1 MEAFYKSFL
10 LCFLVL
16 ILYALT
22 RLAYTTWLRPKRL
35 EKLLRQQGIK
45 GRPYKFLLGDVKEM
59 AKMSEKA
66 MSKPITLN
74 HQIIGRVMPLFH
86 EMVQIYG
93 KISLGWIKTT
103 PMLVIADAELVRL
116 VLTDK
121 SGRIVKRRSNPF
133 VRLLHRG
140 VASLEGEA
148 WATRRR
154 SITPAFQYEKLKAM
168 IPQFSTSSQDL
179 ICRWKKLVSHQG
191 SFELDVAPEFQ
202 VLAGDVIA
210 RTAFGSSY
218 EEGKKIFKLQKE
230 QANLVHEAFFSFYF
244 PGLRFLPTKKN
255 KRRYSIDTQIK
266 TTLRNIIHM
275 KEEALRNEDSDNAND
290 LLSLLLRSK
299 AQADNELTIDDVI
312 EECKLFYFAGQ
323 ETTANLLTWTLVL
336 LSMHPNWQEKAR
348 GEVLHICGK
357 RIPDI
362 DDINRLKIVSM
373 VLNEVLRLYPPVVRL
388 LRHTL
393 KETNLQGMT
402 IPAGVDL
409 VLLFMSLHHDPNY
422 WGDDAAEF
430 RPERF
435 AEGISKASNDQT
447 AFYPFGWG
455 PRICLGQNFAAIEA
469 KMALAMI
476 LQNFWFELSPSYAH
490 APYTVITLQPQHGAP
505 IILHQL

>member
-93 KISLGWIKTT
+93 KISLGWMKTT

-154 SITPAFQYEKLKAM
+154 SITPAFQ
-168 IPQFSTSSQDL
+168 
-179 ICRWKKLVSHQG
+179 
-191 SFELDVAPEFQ
+191 
-202 VLAGDVIA
+202 
-210 RTAFGSSY
+210 
-218 EEGKKIFKLQKE
+218 
-230 QANLVHEAFFSFYF
+230 
-244 PGLRFLPTKKN
+244 FLPTKKN

-476 LQNFWFELSPSYAH
+476 LQNFWFELSLSYAH

>member
-1 MEAFYKSFL
+1 MEAFSKSFL

-16 ILYALT
+16 ILYTLT

-59 AKMSEKA
+59 AKMLEKA

-74 HQIIGRVMPLFH
+74 HQIIGRVMPFFH
-86 EMVQIYG
+86 EMVQNYG
-93 KISLGWIKTT
+93 KISLGWMKTT

-121 SGRIVKRRSNPF
+121 SGRIVKPPSSSNPL

-140 VASLEGEA
+140 VESLEGEA

-154 SITPAFQYEKLKAM
+154 FITPAFQYEKLKAM
-168 IPQFSTSSQDL
+168 IPQFSTSCQDL

-210 RTAFGSSY
+210 KTAFGSSY
-218 EEGKKIFKLQKE
+218 EEGKKIFKLQNE
-230 QANLVHEAFFSFYF
+230 QATLVLEAFYSFYF
-244 PGLRFLPTKKN
+244 PGLRFMPTKKN

-275 KEEALRNEDSDNAND
+275 KEQALRNGDSDNAND
-290 LLSLLLRSK
+290 LLSLLLRLK
-299 AQADNELTIDDVI
+299 AQADNELTIEDVI

-348 GEVLHICGK
+348 E
-357 RIPDI
+357 
-362 DDINRLKIVSM
+362 
-373 VLNEVLRLYPPVVRL
+373 
-388 LRHTL
+388 
-393 KETNLQGMT
+393 
-402 IPAGVDL
+402 
-409 VLLFMSLHHDPNY
+409 
-422 WGDDAAEF
+422 
-430 RPERF
+430 
-435 AEGISKASNDQT
+435 
-447 AFYPFGWG
+447 
-455 PRICLGQNFAAIEA
+455 
-469 KMALAMI
+469 
-476 LQNFWFELSPSYAH
+476 
-490 APYTVITLQPQHGAP
+490 
-505 IILHQL
+505 